1 MGPDLPISLVGRVSV
16 SGSVDETIAHLL
28 QPLRIPLIDSVW
40 WLWTVCGME
49 SG

>member
-1 MGPDLPISLVGRVSV
+1 MGPDLLFSVVGRASV
-16 SGSVDETIAHLL
+16 TGSVDETIADLL

-40 WLWTVCGME
+40 WLWTDCGME